1 MGDSPKKK
9 FKLFDTQREGKG
21 VLKTDRKLGYDF
33 YSFFVRLWRNLSK
46 LVSVNLLLVVGNF
59 PLFFALIAMT
69 GRFNINSTAPTSIAD
84 PLLTGLM
91 LQSDSPAFLPL
102 YGIYGI
108 RTEIS
113 AFGIGTYI
121 FLGLSCLVI
130 FTFGIVNAGCAY
142 VIRNIVSGEGV
153 FPWSDF
159 LYAVKRNWKQG
170 LLYGIIDILLLG
182 ILSYDIFYFSHVL
195 GTIAMNMMFY
205 TSLVCL
211 ILYIFMRFYLYIMM
225 VTFDLSLFKLF
236 KNSLIFSILGFGRN
250 LLALLGMLIVLY
262 LNFIIFTFLPPLGI
276 ALPFLITLAVL
287 LYTSSFVAYYKIK
300 DVMIDPYYEKTEK
313 PQE

>member
-33 YSFFVRLWRNLSK
+33 YSYFVRLWRNLSK
-46 LVSVNLLLVVGNF
+46 LVSVNLILVVGNF
-59 PLFFALIAMT
+59 PLLFALIAMT
-69 GRFNINSTAPTSIAD
+69 GRFNITSTAPTTLAD
-84 PLLTGLM
+84 PLLNGIM
-91 LQSDSPAFLPL
+91 LHTESPALMPL

-113 AFGIGTYI
+113 AFGVGTYI
-121 FLGLSCLVI
+121 LLALSALVI
-130 FTFGIVNAGCAY
+130 FTFGVVNAGCAY
-142 VIRNIVSGEGV
+142 VMRNLVSGEGV

-170 LLYGIIDILLLG
+170 MLYGIIDALLLG
-182 ILSYDIFYFSHVL
+182 VLSYDLYWFSHNL
-195 GTIAMNMMFY
+195 GTLSINIMFY

-211 ILYIFMRFYLYIMM
+211 ILYLFMRYYLYIMM

-236 KNSLIFSILGFGRN
+236 KNALIFSILAFGRN
-250 LLALLGMLIVLY
+250 LLAMLGILIVLY
-262 LNFIIFTFLPPLGI
+262 LNFLIFVFLPPLGI
-276 ALPFLITLAVL
+276 ALPFLITLAIL
-287 LYTSSFVAYYKIK
+287 LYTQTFVAYYKIK
-300 DVMIDPYYEKTEK
+300 DVMIDPYYEKTET